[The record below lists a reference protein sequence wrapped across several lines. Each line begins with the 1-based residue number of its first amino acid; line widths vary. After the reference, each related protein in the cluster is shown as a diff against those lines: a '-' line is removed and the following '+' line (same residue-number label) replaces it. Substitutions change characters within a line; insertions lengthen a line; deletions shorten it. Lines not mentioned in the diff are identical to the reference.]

1 MAKMERNTR
10 LTIYFTVIIL
20 GQLVS
25 WSYSSQK
32 LARVFGYGKAL
43 FGRMEFLDERLY
55 WPWAWIGWQIKYGN
69 AGNSWVFD
77 RYGWNIS
84 LLVLMASVLIVVA
97 HIIRS
102 LKEKSTTHGT
112 AHFATR
118 AEIEAFG
125 RDKVNGTLSGKGSK
139 FWEIF
144 KSRYKENE
152 NCLLSGEGVFLGYL
166 DDGTYL
172 RDRAK
177 THVLCCA
184 PTRSGKGV
192 GHIIPTLLTWGG
204 SVVVTDIKGENWE
217 LTSGYR
223 KSQLGNKVFMFK
235 PTAVGSCK
243 YNPLDEI
250 RICTTNEMGD
260 LQNITKILVDPTGQ
274 GSEGANSHWV
284 NNAWDLLQGVALHL
298 LYEKRFHNPKGK
310 KPRSANLS
318 DVLDFLYDGQEG
330 EPVDYE
336 ALQKK
341 RREEISKIVESVVPA
356 GNGSEEIR
364 IKVYSEAAEIAN
376 NTIIGFNDVMNGYD
390 DSVDMEDGEDV
401 YDGEPVDI
409 SNTEAFAKV
418 SKEFDEQV
426 EAKKEETKVLH
437 ITGKMG
443 NTREVDLANSKE
455 SDTLSGLQKKLKR
468 YITNYDNTGKGFC
481 HAPDDDKELFSRLYP
496 LKMNRDGLHPHVR
509 QIFQSMVD
517 KPDKEFGSILS
528 TLNTALIIYRNP
540 VIVDNIRESDFV
552 MKDLMDCN
560 QPISLYLVFG
570 PGEMDVVR
578 PLLRVVCDM
587 LWRMNTEEMKFEGGK
602 TLEHKHRLLMLLDEF
617 PALGKME
624 ALAVA
629 EGFIAGYGM
638 KAMIITQDLN
648 QINKIYGKDN
658 YVVSNCQVQIYH
670 TPSDNNSSKYL
681 SDKLGNATVQST
693 SSSRKSVLLPVATGF
708 NDSFTGRPLMYPNEV
723 STMDASKLLVF
734 CKGLAPIYCNKIRYY
749 EDPIF
754 AERTKIKSPPTSDTI
769 EMADRLWDFRSYMS
783 LLKKED
789 EADGKD
795 TTKPR

>member
-1 MAKMERNTR
+1 MKTRNN
-10 LTIYFTVIIL
+10 LKLYFSFLLFFQVMT
-20 GQLVS
+20 

-32 LARVFGYGKAL
+32 IAGILSYQEAL
-43 FGRMEFLDERLY
+43 FGRIYWIDGYVY
-55 WPWAWIGWQIKYGN
+55 WPWSWIGWQLSYGN
-69 AGNSWVFD
+69 DESWWIFE
-77 RYGWNIS
+77 RYGWNPA
-84 LLVLMASVLIVVA
+84 LMVLMCSVLTVVVL
-97 HIIRS
+97 IIRDQ
-102 LKEKSTTHGT
+102 KVKSITHGS

-118 AEIEAFG
+118 QEIEDFG
-125 RDKVNGTLSGKGSK
+125 YDKCGRPLWLKLCR
-139 FWEIF
+139 FWEI
-144 KSRYKENE
+144 KKNSRRPNE
-152 NCLLSGEGVFLGYL
+152 NNLLTGEGVFLGYL

-172 RDRAK
+172 RDKAK

-192 GHIIPTLLTWGG
+192 GHIIPTLLTWRG

-235 PTAVGSCK
+235 PTAKGSCR

-250 RICTTNEMGD
+250 RICTTSEMGD
-260 LQNITKILVDPTGQ
+260 LQNITKILVDPTGK

-298 LYEKRFHNPKGK
+298 LYEKRFHNSNG

-330 EPVDYE
+330 ELIDYDF
-336 ALQKK
+336 LHKQ
-341 RREEISKIVESVVPA
+341 RMEEIKRTTERVIPAEDGTDEFTIV
-356 GNGSEEIR
+356 
-364 IKVYSEAAEIAN
+364 VYSEATELAN
-376 NTIIGFNDVMNGYD
+376 NAIINFENVMQGVD
-390 DSVDMEDGEDV
+390 DSVDIDDGEDI

-409 SNTEAFAKV
+409 KNNFQFNVA
-418 SKEFDEQV
+418 SKKFDEEV
-426 EAKKEETKVLH
+426 ERKQKALEKMHVK
-437 ITGKMG
+437 GAMG
-443 NTREVDLANSKE
+443 NTREEATKKSNE
-455 SDTLSGLQKKLKR
+455 SDTLGGLQKKLQR
-468 YITNYDNTGKGFC
+468 YISDYNNTGKGFC
-481 HAPDDDKELFSRLYP
+481 HAPDDDKELFVRLYP
-496 LKMNRDGLHPHVR
+496 YKMNRDGLHPHVR

-540 VIVDNIRESDFV
+540 NIVENISESDFV

-578 PLLRVVCDM
+578 PLLRIVCDM
-587 LWRMNTEEMKFEGGK
+587 LWRMNTEEMKFADGK

-624 ALAVA
+624 ALAA
-629 EGFIAGYGM
+629 SEGFIAGYGM

-648 QINKIYGKDN
+648 QINNIYGKDN
-658 YVVSNCQVQIYH
+658 YVVSNCQVQIFH

-681 SDKLGNATVQST
+681 SDKLGSSTVQST
-693 SSSRKSVLLPVATGF
+693 SSSRKSVLLPMATGF
-708 NDSFTGRPLMYPNEV
+708 NDGFVGRPLMYPNEV
-723 STMDASKLLVF
+723 STMDSSKLLLF

-754 AERTKIKSPPTSDTI
+754 AERTKIKSPPTSDRV
-769 EMADRLWDFRSYMS
+769 EKEDRKWDFSSYKALS
-783 LLKKED
+783 
-789 EADGKD
+789 
-795 TTKPR
+795 